1 MESLQI
7 NLLDPKARKI
17 LEELADQKLIEIK
30 PAETSVLEAYSRI
43 RTKFEQSPISEEEIL
58 NEVEEVRRGRYGASK
73 V

>member
-30 PAETSVLEAYSRI
+30 PTETSVLDAYSRI